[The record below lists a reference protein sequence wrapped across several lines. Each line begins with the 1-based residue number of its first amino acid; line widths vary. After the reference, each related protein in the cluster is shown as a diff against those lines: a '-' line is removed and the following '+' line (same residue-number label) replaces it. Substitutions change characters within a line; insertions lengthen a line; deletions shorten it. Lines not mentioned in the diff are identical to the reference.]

1 MEVHLCIC
9 LIINVSVSSVPM
21 DSKPD
26 CIFLNWNVRG
36 LNNPARL
43 QVVRDIVTEHHTN
56 IMCLKETKLQT
67 VDDSAIAS
75 TLGHPFIANYANLPA
90 DGTRGG
96 IILACSEDF
105 FTMSQ
110 VIILQH
116 SITTT
121 VTSKQSNE
129 AWTTIDVYGLQ
140 DDSSKVLFLQEL
152 QKSSR

>member
-1 MEVHLCIC
+1 
-9 LIINVSVSSVPM
+9 
-21 DSKPD
+21 
-26 CIFLNWNVRG
+26 
-36 LNNPARL
+36 
-43 QVVRDIVTEHHTN
+43 
-56 IMCLKETKLQT
+56 
-67 VDDSAIAS
+67 
-75 TLGHPFIANYANLPA
+75 
-90 DGTRGG
+90 
-96 IILACSEDF
+96 
-105 FTMSQ
+105 MSQ